1 MMRQLLVGHFGYDDS
16 FDPVAGL
23 DEQITSLQLVASK
36 QTLDYGIGHAL
47 SSLNNIGIFPTE
59 MGIDLLVL
67 AAHVHAADTRISRV
81 EQSQD
86 SWTREIRLIVPVSN
100 PSRWYSAAPTLKNS
114 LDFLTGDRW
123 TVDFRPRPE
132 RFNTV
137 VKEAPPTL
145 IAHPFDSV
153 SLFSG
158 GLDSLIGAI
167 DSLESGTTPL
177 LVSHFGE
184 GA

>member
-100 PSRWYSAAPTLKNS
+100 PSRWYSAAPS
-114 LDFLTGDRW
+114 
-123 TVDFRPRPE
+123 
-132 RFNTV
+132 
-137 VKEAPPTL
+137 
-145 IAHPFDSV
+145 
-153 SLFSG
+153 
-158 GLDSLIGAI
+158 
-167 DSLESGTTPL
+167 
-177 LVSHFGE
+177 
-184 GA
+184 